1 MSRETPPPS
10 GRRDE
15 TPIERPTHPTRQ
27 AVLLLVAVTL
37 LIVLLAALS
46 SWGTI

>member
-1 MSRETPPPS
+1 MSGENEQRPDDLTV
-10 GRRDE
+10 
-15 TPIERPTHPTRQ
+15 ERPRHPTRQ

-37 LIVLLAALS
+37 LIVALAALS